1 MSTPPDSE
9 HHKNSKRETCQEKG
23 KDIEPLAPLPDTVG
37 EGDGPYKNTRSKVDQ
52 PRGEAPRRGNTE
64 RSQLYPLR
72 EVPMGGAMGG
82 IGYINVPLTAAE
94 VKSFK
99 KETKNLLEDPIGLSD
114 QLDLF
119 LGPSIYTWG
128 ELNHILRG
136 LFTTEERQMI
146 RSAGMKIWE
155 REHQQG
161 PGGENKMPI
170 AEPQGDPNDEGDRW
184 EMEDYHNLI
193 VHSIKEAVPWSVNT
207 RKAFESQQ
215 GRDETPTEWLRRLKE
230 DLIKY
235 SGMDPEG
242 VAGQTLLK
250 VQFVTKAWPD
260 IRRKP
265 ERMEG
270 WQEKDLETLLQEAQR
285 IYV

>member
-9 HHKNSKRETCQEKG
+9 HHKNSKRETYEEKG

-82 IGYINVPLTAAE
+82 IGYVNVPLTAAE

-136 LFTTEERQMI
+136 LFTTEE
-146 RSAGMKIWE
+146 
-155 REHQQG
+155 
-161 PGGENKMPI
+161 
-170 AEPQGDPNDEGDRW
+170 
-184 EMEDYHNLI
+184 
-193 VHSIKEAVPWSVNT
+193 
-207 RKAFESQQ
+207 
-215 GRDETPTEWLRRLKE
+215 
-230 DLIKY
+230 
-235 SGMDPEG
+235 
-242 VAGQTLLK
+242 
-250 VQFVTKAWPD
+250 
-260 IRRKP
+260 
-265 ERMEG
+265 
-270 WQEKDLETLLQEAQR
+270 
-285 IYV
+285 